1 MAPSERSYTTSYQS
15 VLVYIA
21 LSCTIFE
28 IFYVEEYRDLE
39 ICYGYSPYELVH
51 AQYVAEIFRSG
62 LSFCRLGLSSF
73 TSTASS

>member
-51 AQYVAEIFRSG
+51 A
-62 LSFCRLGLSSF
+62 
-73 TSTASS
+73 